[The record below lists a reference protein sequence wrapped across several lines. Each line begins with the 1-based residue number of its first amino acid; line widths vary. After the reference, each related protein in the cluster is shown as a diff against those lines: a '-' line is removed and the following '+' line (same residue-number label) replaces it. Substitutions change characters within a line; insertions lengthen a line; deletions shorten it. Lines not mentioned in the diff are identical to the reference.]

1 MSKFDRKIKRN
12 RLKYFKS
19 FILNEEKKI
28 KKSIINT
35 VENKKSINNV
45 NNIDKLKEYTL
56 FMCNRYLNNKLN
68 DEELEEFKQ
77 FINKPEFINLDFNN
91 LPDDDKL
98 KIQNVLK
105 EFDKKINI
113 KFVCS
118 KCDKEYKRYSSYK
131 KHIEKCK

>member
-19 FILNEEKKI
+19 FILNQEKKI
-28 KKSIINT
+28 K
-35 VENKKSINNV
+35 ESINNV
-45 NNIDKLKEYTL
+45 NKKVNKNTNKNVDKLKDYTL
-56 FMCNRYLNNKLN
+56 FMCNKYLNNELN
-68 DEELEEFKQ
+68 DKELEEFKQ
-77 FINKPEFINLDFNN
+77 FINKPEFINLDFND
-91 LPDDDKL
+91 LQDDDKL

-105 EFDKKINI
+105 EFNKKIDI

-118 KCDKEYKRYSSYK
+118 KCGKEYKRYSSYR